1 MKASSGANA
10 NSIDFVVPGDI
21 RTPTGGYIYDR
32 EIIAGLAERGW
43 NVIVHALD
51 GSFPAPTP
59 AALREARA
67 TFASLADG
75 RVVVIDGLAL
85 PGLDRLL
92 ADEAKRLA
100 LVALVH
106 HPVALETG
114 LDPIEAE
121 RYGALERS
129 ALGYVRRVI
138 TTSQWTARTLATDGV
153 PVAQLRVVEPGV
165 DRRKTRGSSDPKGT
179 ATATPGAPPDLLNLL
194 CVGTL
199 TPRKGH
205 AVLLEALN
213 EIRDRHWHLTCAGSL
228 LRDTPTV
235 AAIQHLID
243 RLSLRKRV
251 SLLGD
256 LDREALERQYA
267 RAHVFVLPSYLEGYG
282 MALAEA
288 VAFGLP
294 VISTTAGAIPE
305 TVPANAGILVA
316 PGDSRA
322 LAKALSS
329 VIDDP
334 ARRAALA
341 SNARAARA
349 SLPTWATAATKFAA
363 ALDGLGAKA

>member
-1 MKASSGANA
+1 MKALSGVEGGTRVNG
-10 NSIDFVVPGDI
+10 FELVVPGDI

-32 EIIAGLAERGW
+32 EIVAGLSERGW
-43 NVIVHALD
+43 RVGVHSLD
-51 GSFPAPTP
+51 ASFPTPTP
-59 AALREARA
+59 AALRAARA
-67 TFASLADG
+67 TFAGLTAGS
-75 RVVVIDGLAL
+75 VVVIDGLAL
-85 PGLDRLL
+85 PGLDRVLEG
-92 ADEAKRLA
+92 EARRLA

-114 LDPIEAE
+114 LEPQEAE
-121 RYGALERS
+121 RLAVLERR
-129 ALGYVRRVI
+129 ALAYTQRVI
-138 TTSQWTARTLATDGV
+138 TTSQWTARTLAADGV
-153 PVAQLRVVEPGV
+153 AVAQLRVVEPGV
-165 DRRKTRGSSDPKGT
+165 DRRRTRGSSDPKG
-179 ATATPGAPPDLLNLL
+179 AAAAAARNDALNLL

-228 LRDTPTV
+228 LRDAPTV
-235 AAIQHLID
+235 AALQHQID

-256 LDREALERQYA
+256 LDRESLERQYA
-267 RAHVFVLPSYLEGYG
+267 RADVFVLPSYLEGYG

-294 VISTTAGAIPE
+294 VVSTTAGAIPE
-305 TVPANAGILVA
+305 TVPANASILVA

-322 LAKALSS
+322 LARALSS

-334 ARRAALA
+334 ARRAELA
-341 SNARAARA
+341 ANARAARA

-363 ALDGLGAKA
+363 ALDGLGV